1 MLYNKL
7 KYVLLLFFILSLFV
21 FFVSKLYF
29 RPNLGVVNVSVILAK
44 SSKLKTVQLGNE
56 KKLKE
61 LALWVENVNDEL
73 EDENDKTQRSKLVE
87 QYKKLTHEKEM
98 LIKQEYSNKLEEVN
112 TEITNLIGKVAK
124 RLGYD
129 VVFANT
135 ALVIGG
141 IDITEEVLKE
151 MK

>member
-1 MLYNKL
+1 MT
-7 KYVLLLFFILSLFV
+7 VG
-21 FFVSKLYF
+21 
-29 RPNLGVVNVSVILAK
+29 GVVQRKREGEVK
-44 SSKLKTVQLGNE
+44 GGSS
-56 KKLKE
+56 
-61 LALWVENVNDEL
+61 WVGW
-73 EDENDKTQRSKLVE
+73 
-87 QYKKLTHEKEM
+87 
-98 LIKQEYSNKLEEVN
+98 I

>member
-1 MLYNKL
+1 MWDEE
-7 KYVLLLFFILSLFV
+7 
-21 FFVSKLYF
+21 
-29 RPNLGVVNVSVILAK
+29 GVGLRGMEKDEGEVK
-44 SSKLKTVQLGNE
+44 GGSS
-56 KKLKE
+56 
-61 LALWVENVNDEL
+61 WVG
-73 EDENDKTQRSKLVE
+73 K
-87 QYKKLTHEKEM
+87 
-98 LIKQEYSNKLEEVN
+98 I

-129 VVFANT
+129 VVFVNT